1 MFRVSGWI
9 AVAALAVVVVVPAHG
24 DEVSKRAKIHELFLA
39 MHMDKT
45 MEMVTDQAADQG
57 AKGAMSMFPQA
68 HLTAEQQKA
77 LDDGIAQIRSIT
89 HEGLAWSKLEAGIT
103 DVYAESYS
111 ESTIDGLLAFYKSPA
126 GQEMLAKQ
134 GEVMT
139 KASTAVQKAAVEMQ
153 PRMQKVMQDMMA
165 NPAFAPAKPQQ

>member
-9 AVAALAVVVVVPAHG
+9 AAAALAVAVVVPAHA
-24 DEVSKRAKIHELFLA
+24 DDASKRVKIHELFLA

-57 AKGAMSMFPQA
+57 AKGAMSMFPQV
-68 HLTAEQQKA
+68 HLTAEQQKV
-77 LDDGIAQIRSIT
+77 LDDGIAQIRTIT
-89 HEGLAWSKLEAGIT
+89 HEGLAWSKLEPGIT

-111 ESTIDGLLAFYKSPA
+111 EPTIDGLLAFYTSPA
-126 GQEMLAKQ
+126 GVEMVAKQ
-134 GEVMT
+134 GDVMT
-139 KASTAVQKAAVEMQ
+139 KASVSVQKAAVEMQ

-165 NPAFAPAKPQQ
+165 NPAFATAGPKK